1 MKQDAKK
8 TDTNQLTSIQKKR
21 QVNLRWNHTRNFQ
34 LGLIFSLLFV
44 IFVVETVRVEIKEI
58 PITYTDDSDPE
69 VYVMHNFVIETVK
82 PKVEPVA
89 KADPPKQVRDV
100 IKVVENNALTTTS
113 TSLTTDPPVVEV
125 TPGANLVTTDVSK
138 EDPPQPIYINNVMQI
153 PTFPGCNA
161 GADRAEQLEC
171 FTRMTH
177 KFVQRRFDYDIGAEQ
192 NLSGKVRIACQFT
205 VGPDG
210 VVTDIKVRTTNEALE
225 REAISVVK
233 KLPQMQPGMHQ
244 GKSVP
249 VIFSLPI
256 IFQIQD

>member
-1 MKQDAKK
+1 MKQNAKN

-44 IFVVETVRVEIKEI
+44 IFVVETVRIEIKEI
-58 PITYTDDSDPE
+58 PITYTDDSDDE
-69 VYVMHNFVIETVK
+69 VFTMTDFIVETVK

-89 KADPPKQVRDV
+89 KVEPPKQVRDL
-100 IKVVENNALTTTS
+100 IKVVKNDGATTVTPNIS
-113 TSLTTDPPVVEV
+113 TDPPVVEV
-125 TPGANLVTTDVSK
+125 SPGANLVK
-138 EDPPQPIYINNVMQI
+138 GDPPKEEPPTPIYINNVMQI
-153 PTFPGCNA
+153 PTFPGCDA
-161 GADRAEQLEC
+161 GADREEQLEC

-177 KFVQRRFDYDIGAEQ
+177 KFVQRRFDYDIGAEE

-205 VGPDG
+205 IGPDG
-210 VVTDIKVRTTNEALE
+210 VVTDIKVRTANDAL
-225 REAISVVK
+225 RDEAIKVIK
-233 KLPQMQPGMHQ
+233 KLPQMNPGMHQ

>member
-34 LGLIFSLLFV
+34 LGMIFSLLFV

-58 PITYTDDSDPE
+58 PITYTDDSDLE
-69 VYVMHNFVIETVK
+69 VFMMTNFVVETVK
-82 PKVEPVA
+82 QKVEPVA
-89 KADPPKQVRDV
+89 KADPPKQVRTV
-100 IKVVENNALTTTS
+100 IKVVENHASTTT
-113 TSLTTDPPVVEV
+113 TTLTTDPPVVEV
-125 TPGANLVTTDVSK
+125 TSGANLVTTDAPK
-138 EDPPQPIYINNVMQI
+138 EEPPQPIYINNVMQI

-161 GADRAEQLEC
+161 DADRAEQLEC

-192 NLSGKVRIACQFT
+192 NLLGKVRIACQFT

-225 REAISVVK
+225 REAISVIK

-256 IFQIQD
+256 IFQIHD